1 MNDSD
6 GNRTRVTA
14 VKGRCLN
21 RLTTEPYFKQ
31 FTRDESYNSI
41 YFYSLQAFFEKN
53 LEKIVSNFY
62 CNLSWI
68 CAILYEYAAMV
79 ELAYGICL
87 ESRRAA
93 RLRGFK
99 SLSLRYR
106 GRGKIH
112 FAPSPLLYS
121 RPMKSA
127 VSVAKA
133 AASKRHTS
141 LCGCAQY
148 NLPTFLRNF
157 RNISAF

>member
-112 FAPSPLLYS
+112 FARPIVILTADEICRECRKS
-121 RPMKSA
+121 RSL
-127 VSVAKA
+127 KA
-133 AASKRHTS
+133 AHFLMR
-141 LCGCAQY
+141 LC
-148 NLPTFLRNF
+148 TV
-157 RNISAF
+157 

>member
-99 SLSLRYR
+99 SLPLR
-106 GRGKIH
+106 
-112 FAPSPLLYS
+112 
-121 RPMKSA
+121 
-127 VSVAKA
+127 
-133 AASKRHTS
+133 
-141 LCGCAQY
+141 
-148 NLPTFLRNF
+148 
-157 RNISAF
+157 

>member
-99 SLSLRYR
+99 SLSLRCR
-106 GRGKIH
+106 GRGKMN
-112 FAPSPLLYS
+112 FTPSPLLS
-121 RPMKSA
+121 HGRW
-127 VSVAKA
+127 
-133 AASKRHTS
+133 
-141 LCGCAQY
+141 
-148 NLPTFLRNF
+148 NLPWVSQKPQPQSGILPYAAVRSIIF
-157 RNISAF
+157 RFS